1 MAELLIGGLSIND
14 HGRDQHPLERGGEVL
29 PDPCATS
36 APHPCLPPG
45 VESWIRKLN
54 PSNRV
59 AVGGKPT
66 RLNASLSVVTFVNL
80 KKVLIRL

>member
-1 MAELLIGGLSIND
+1 MAELLIGGLPIND
-14 HGRDQHPLERGGEVL
+14 HRRDQHPLERGEVL
-29 PDPCATS
+29 PDPCAIS

-45 VESWIRKLN
+45 VESLIRKLN

-66 RLNASLSVVTFVNL
+66 RLNTSLSIVAFVNL
-80 KKVLIRL
+80 IEILIRL